1 MKKSLFALLSS
12 LIAAIFAPMTAGA
25 QEKTASP
32 DFAYPKEV
40 IKNADA
46 MLNKALSEGDG
57 QKVVESLIQ
66 YGLAETSI
74 SADSLPSVT
83 DKIERVRDGEKS
95 PVTQSLLNLLLADIY
110 RQYYSNDRYNIDKRT
125 QVDADGD
132 NFTLWSGNQFKQR
145 IEKLCLD
152 ALANQKELQAQMIE
166 DYSGI
171 INGSTLTSVFYP
183 TLFDFASSKAASILD
198 ELTESQAVYPAKAVY
213 FYWATPNSLSPA
225 NRVLVSILDNW
236 KKAQNTGSAAFAQAE
251 VVRARYMQGYVY
263 GEENPSQYAFR
274 FFRMYY
280 KSNPY
285 AVEVLLNNID
295 YSGHEAEMLGYLTLY
310 KEKWPHYVN
319 NDAVDNLIAR
329 IKAPSVEV
337 TMPNFA
343 AKGVS
348 AKFKAKMTNCAT
360 AKVNIYALK
369 SGRLTDGS
377 YRRKDFQST
386 PCVTVPL
393 EANGTIP
400 FSADVTA
407 EFTLPDYGVY
417 FAEVEGNET
426 KANSYVEPIRC
437 SDIAIVSNS
446 LYKDVNVWALNPI
459 NGKPI
464 QGVTIKV
471 ADVDRKR
478 NVLATLVTDKN
489 GKAVIPS
496 VAEGIRITAS
506 KGSDKYSNALWNGY
520 YDREQRKV
528 ESAYINTDLPI
539 YHPGDSVD
547 VAAILYAYDSKG
559 RSLLKSAKCE
569 LIVRN
574 PNWQPVDTLRLTT
587 DTYGRVY
594 AKFRAPKDGLT
605 GRYQITARC
614 EKRNIG
620 SCSFMVSDYKLP
632 TFEISLEKPK
642 VEGKDVV
649 IDGKSIGYNGFPV
662 QGGEVKVSLEG
673 FRNRFWYRSAN
684 VEFHVDTLTTDAKGQ
699 FQIRVTPE
707 ILEWTPFPGGG
718 VKATVVVTSASGE
731 SQQADTE
738 FSVGKSYFINAGAL
752 GLLRSVAD
760 AKLPFALYDFV
771 NEPVDGDLN
780 IKFERGGE
788 SYEIKA
794 IAKGNSSTADLSG
807 LPSGE
812 YAVEITAPGTDA
824 EPVNLSGVNV
834 YNAADKNSPSDGALW
849 VLEHEIELNADSRTA
864 EMTYAVSSTDTH
876 LLYTLSAGDKILE
889 RKWLSPKNGI
899 NTLKVKLPAGVDDA
913 AVALMTVKD
922 FKTWVETTKIK
933 VAKPAEKLN
942 VKIERMRDKVTPSS
956 SETITLKVTDG
967 AGSGTSAA
975 VILDMYSKA
984 LNSLENQSWQFRPG
998 MAYQPML
1005 FVNGFNRGLVWTSY
1019 NPQISFKPVNVIAVP
1034 EYNFYGMSFVGSN
1047 VQFMEAL
1054 RGSVPGMKVEAATST
1069 DMEAGLD
1076 NSVVERKLYAAAGK
1090 GEIKIRGSHAMADS
1104 EEESVEEESAYEGVA
1119 NEEGTAD
1126 THYRPSE
1133 VALAFFAPN
1142 LTTDSEGN
1150 LEYSF
1155 TVPNANTTWALYALA
1170 FTDNVAAADTYAEII
1185 SSKPVMVEPNMPRFI
1200 RQGDKAIIRASVMN
1214 TTDSAQRVATL
1225 FELLNG
1231 ADMKVVDNA
1240 EKISEIGPNSSA
1252 VVDFEIEA
1260 GAGVASYI
1268 VRVKS
1273 SNDMYT
1279 DGVQTL
1285 LPVLPASQPVIDS
1298 ETFYLTNDQKE
1309 FSMPINKGKGTD
1321 NTTTVSFCE
1330 NPTWEVVSALPGLRS
1345 DDSDTSLAAS
1355 AAIFSAAV
1363 AGKVMDLNPGVE
1375 EALKQWLAGAKD
1387 DATLLSMLNR
1397 NEDLKQLTLASTPW
1411 IQNAV
1416 SDNERLTRLAL
1427 LFDRSEITGAID
1439 KAMKQLEKLQTASG
1453 GWSWTS
1459 SFNQPSEWVTLQILN
1474 NFAELR
1480 QLEACPAELD
1490 AMVRKAWKYIDA
1502 EIAKDYAKY
1511 PKGDY
1516 LFYTYVRGL
1525 YPEISL
1531 PLGAQKAFDATI
1543 KSVRAGWKNLGTTQ
1557 KAAAALMLYR
1567 ANNKIVANEI
1577 LASLRQFAAS
1587 SPKFGMWW
1595 DSVDGSTVWS
1605 LNRTGQTAFI
1615 LEAFNAI
1622 DPGCADIDKI
1632 RQWLI
1637 LNKVVQDWGTSVNAS
1652 ACVASILQCG
1662 SDWLYKPGN
1671 VKVAVDGNVL
1681 NPSEVDSLTG
1691 SFVLKVDAPKGNLTI
1706 SRSGE
1711 GPAWGAVVNQSTQ
1724 VMTDIKAASIPEL
1737 SIQKQILVNEG
1748 NGWADA
1754 NDLAV
1759 GQTAKV
1765 RLIINSMRDMDYVTI
1780 VDNRAATMEP
1790 VVQTPRPVYCDGL
1803 MFYLENRDAAT
1814 NLFISRLPKG
1824 QYVIEYEMYVN
1835 NAGSYS
1841 TGIATIQSQYAPEM
1855 TAHSSGRLITVD

>member
-25 QEKTASP
+25 QEKNASP

-46 MLNKALSEGDG
+46 LLNKALNEGDG

-66 YGLAETSI
+66 YGLAQTSI

-83 DKIERVRDGEKS
+83 GKIERVRDGEKS

-132 NFTLWSGNQFKQR
+132 NFTLWSGNQFRQQ
-145 IEKLCLD
+145 IEKLCVD
-152 ALANQKELQAQMIE
+152 ALANQKELKAQMIE
-166 DYSGI
+166 DYADI

-225 NRVLVSILDNW
+225 NRVLVDILDNW
-236 KKAQNTGSAAFAQAE
+236 KKAQDTGSAAFAQAE

-263 GEENPSQYAFR
+263 GEENPSQYAFS
-274 FFRMYY
+274 FFKMYY
-280 KSNPY
+280 QSNPY

-295 YSGHEAEMLGYLTLY
+295 YSGHEAEMLGCLTQY

-369 SGRLTDGS
+369 SGRSTDGS

-400 FSADVTA
+400 FSAEVTA
-407 EFTLPDYGVY
+407 EFTLSDYGVY

-426 KANSYVEPIRC
+426 KANSYVEPIHC

-471 ADVDRKR
+471 TDVDRKR

-506 KGSDKYSNALWNGY
+506 KGSDKYSNVLWNGY
-520 YDREQRKV
+520 YEREQRKV

-574 PNWQPVDTLRLTT
+574 PNWQPVDTLRLIT
-587 DTYGRVY
+587 DTYGRVS

-605 GRYQITARC
+605 GRYQITARS

-707 ILEWTPFPGGG
+707 ILEWTPYPGGG

-731 SQQADTE
+731 SQQAYTE

-771 NEPVDGDLN
+771 NEPVDGELN

-794 IAKGNSSTADLSG
+794 NAKGASSTADLSG

-824 EPVNLSGVNV
+824 EPVNLSGINV

-849 VLEHEIELNADSRTA
+849 VLEHEVELSADARSA
-864 EMTYAVSSTDTH
+864 EITYAVSSSDTH

-899 NTLKVKLPAGVDDA
+899 NTLKVKLPAGADDA
-913 AVALMTVKD
+913 NVALMTVKD

-942 VKIERMRDKVTPSS
+942 VKIERMRDKVTPMS

-967 AGSGTSAA
+967 AGTGTSAA

-1005 FVNGFNRGLVWTSY
+1005 SVNGFNRGLVWTSY
-1019 NPQISFKPVNVIAVP
+1019 NPQISFKPVNEIAAP

-1047 VQFMEAL
+1047 VQFIEAL
-1054 RGSVPGMKVEAATST
+1054 RGSVPGLHVETATST
-1069 DMEAGLD
+1069 DAGLA
-1076 NSVVERKLYAAAGK
+1076 NSVVERKLYAAAGN
-1090 GEIKIRGSHAMADS
+1090 GEIKIRGSHAVADKM
-1104 EEESVEEESAYEGVA
+1104 EDSVEEESADEGVP
-1119 NEEGTAD
+1119 NEEGATDAQ
-1126 THYRPSE
+1126 YRPSE

-1170 FTDNVAAADTYAEII
+1170 FTDNVATADTYAEII

-1214 TTDSAQRVATL
+1214 TTDSAQRVTTL

-1252 VVDFEIEA
+1252 VVDFDIEA
-1260 GAGVASYI
+1260 GADVTSYI

-1285 LPVLPASQPVIDS
+1285 LPVLPAAQQVIDS

-1309 FSMPINKGKGTD
+1309 FSMPINKGKGAD

-1345 DDSDTSLAAS
+1345 DDSETSLAAS

-1363 AGKVMDLNPGVE
+1363 AAKVMDLNPGVE

-1387 DATLLSMLNR
+1387 DDTLLSMLNR
-1397 NEDLKQLTLASTPW
+1397 NEELKQLTLASTPW

-1459 SFNQPSEWVTLQILN
+1459 SFKQPSEWVTLQILN

-1480 QLEACPAELD
+1480 QLDACPAELD
-1490 AMVRKAWKYIDA
+1490 AMVREAWKYIDA

-1531 PLGAQKAFDATI
+1531 SLGAQKAFDATI
-1543 KSVRAGWKNLGTTQ
+1543 KSVRGGWKKLGTTQ

-1567 ANNKIVANEI
+1567 ANNKIAANEI

-1587 SPKFGMWW
+1587 SPKLGMWW
-1595 DSVDGSTVWS
+1595 DSVDASTVWS

-1615 LEAFNAI
+1615 LEAFNTI

-1662 SDWLYKPGN
+1662 TDWLYKPGN
-1671 VKVAVDGNVL
+1671 VKVAVGGNVL

-1691 SFVLKVDAPKGNLTI
+1691 SFVLKVDAPKGDLTI

-1737 SIQKQILVNEG
+1737 SIQKQIFVNDG